1 MPTVNID
8 WAFIVVLS
16 EASKIQIDC
25 KFANTNIDWAF
36 VMVLYKS
43 SKIEIHLD
51 WAFVRVLY

>member
-16 EASKIQIDC
+16 EASKIDC